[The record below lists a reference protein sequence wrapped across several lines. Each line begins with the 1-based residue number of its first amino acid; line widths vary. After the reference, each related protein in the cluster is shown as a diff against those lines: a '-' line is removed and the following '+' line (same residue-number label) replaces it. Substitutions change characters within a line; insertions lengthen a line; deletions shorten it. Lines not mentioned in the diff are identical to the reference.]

1 MVDFDWHCQLIDV
14 AMNRTT
20 EPATPQDH
28 GAIQALLA
36 HCGLPDDH
44 VMPDRFVV
52 VRHEGD
58 LIGCVGL
65 EVTGRTA
72 MLQSLAVA
80 SSFRGQGVGE
90 LLVEAACGR
99 AESAG
104 CARVVALTL
113 DAADYFTALGFRV
126 IPRDALDA
134 NALEFWQFKTQTC
147 SSAQCLER
155 PLSSIGE
162 PRGR

>member
-1 MVDFDWHCQLIDV
+1 
-14 AMNRTT
+14 MNHAT
-20 EPATPQDH
+20 EPATPQDQ

-36 HCGLPDDH
+36 RCGLPGDH
-44 VMPDRFVV
+44 VVPDRFVV
-52 VRHEGD
+52 ARHDGD

-65 EVTGRTA
+65 EVTGPTA

-80 SSFRGQGVGE
+80 SSFRGRGVGE
-90 LLVEAACGR
+90 SLVAAACAR

-134 NALEFWQFKTQTC
+134 NALEFWQFAARIC

-155 PLSSIGE
+155 PLSPLGA
-162 PRGR
+162 PRVR